1 MEYIETKW
9 GGRDEQEEDIRAGSR
24 NAKDWKAEAWGIVHD
39 AVSLFVILS
48 RICANIIEDG

>member
-48 RICANIIEDG
+48 HICANIIEDG